1 MKYVHTES
9 YIVWIN
15 PASPNA
21 RLSGPAMWNCP
32 NTDISTSIILAV
44 SKSDN
49 LGSKHPSL
57 SFRAVKST
65 KTHHRS
71 AAECLK

>member
-1 MKYVHTES
+1 MVQY
-9 YIVWIN
+9 IN
-15 PASPNA
+15 PTSPNA

-32 NTDISTSIILAV
+32 NADISTSIMLAV

-49 LGSKHPSL
+49 FGRKHPSL
-57 SFRAVKST
+57 LFRAVKST
-65 KTHHRS
+65 KMHHRS